1 MIRSRDEC
9 LQFSVTEHSQPVKID
24 NIGQSLPES
33 NTLGSNLTVELEIC
47 DQMDVLDTV
56 LISDRYVGTTKF
68 HFLHV
73 RLSNLFRDNSEIKA
87 KILHTSVVIFQVEQ
101 VLVQLRI
108 QRLQMID
115 VNICT
120 LLSKQFR
127 QKEAG
132 KRQLHQH
139 VFIQSLPQHS
149 TDEEVMWNVIFM
161 NLFYTGIWIELL
173 VPRESKES
181 SVGVKSRFED
191 LVIELTKE
199 SASIYPGFVH
209 ARSIHQN
216 HSHFQPHIWFIVWR
230 KLFKC
235 IFVNEVPPDVNVNS
249 LSLLKIDYVALMI
262 PFVSCHQVLK
272 EKDTLRKGYGVG
284 HLPQDCC

>member
-1 MIRSRDEC
+1 MNRTHFLHSR
-9 LQFSVTEHSQPVKID
+9 KIFFFC
-24 NIGQSLPES
+24 LPES

-73 RLSNLFRDNSEIKA
+73 RLSNLFGDNSEIKA
-87 KILHTSVVIFQVEQ
+87 KILHISVVIFQVEQ

-139 VFIQSLPQHS
+139 VFIQSLSSKGRKKLAVINHAFLCYVSRPYLPQHS

-216 HSHFQPHIWFIVWR
+216 HSHFQPHIWF
-230 KLFKC
+230 
-235 IFVNEVPPDVNVNS
+235 
-249 LSLLKIDYVALMI
+249 
-262 PFVSCHQVLK
+262 
-272 EKDTLRKGYGVG
+272 
-284 HLPQDCC
+284 